1 MSLIPQAIELAFS
14 AHEGQLRDEGTPY
27 VEHPLR
33 VWEAFKR
40 HRPLG
45 ETPLRRYEE
54 LGCIAILH
62 DVLEDCDVTYEQ
74 LAESFTPFVAEGVRL
89 LTKPPLRVGEDRS
102 ARDAAYYDALRAAA
116 VDLQLIKLLDRLDN
130 VRGLGAS
137 PVPGK
142 AARYAEETER
152 VFLPW
157 ARDVAPRLHQELRLF
172 VEDLRRSQGP
182 AR

>member
-1 MSLIPQAIELAFS
+1 MSLIPKAIELAFS
-14 AHEGQLRDEGTPY
+14 AHAGQTRDEGTPY

-33 VWEAFKR
+33 VWESFKA

-45 ETPLRRYEE
+45 ETPIRRYEE

-74 LAESFTPFVAEGVRL
+74 LAREFTDFVAEGIHL
-89 LTKPPLRVGEDRS
+89 LSKFPPRKGQDKRE
-102 ARDAAYYDALRAAA
+102 RDAAYYGALKTAP

-130 VRGLGAS
+130 LNGLSTS

-142 AARYAEETER
+142 LARYVEETER
-152 VFLPW
+152 VFVPW
-157 ARDVAPRLHQELRLF
+157 AEALFPRIHREMRLHLD
-172 VEDLRRSQGP
+172 DLRKGLS
-182 AR
+182 ASS